1 MVKQVIFNTILNILI
16 IASLLIGIYGY
27 QNGNYFIL
35 ILCAA
40 AFGLTLF
47 YKIKYIKQV
56 REEMRLKANTPL
68 KQKPKFK

>member
-1 MVKQVIFNTILNILI
+1 MLKQVIFNTILNILI
-16 IASLLIGIYGY
+16 IASVLIGIYGY

-40 AFGLTLF
+40 AFGLTMF

-56 REEMRLKANTPL
+56 REEIRLKANTPL

>member
-35 ILCAA
+35 ILCTA

-56 REEMRLKANTPL
+56 RDEMRLKANTPL

>member
-35 ILCAA
+35 ILCAS
-40 AFGLTLF
+40 AFGLTMF

-56 REEMRLKANTPL
+56 REEMRLKANTPP
-68 KQKPKFK
+68 KQKPKYK

>member
-40 AFGLTLF
+40 AFGLTMF

>member
-16 IASLLIGIYGY
+16 ISSLLIGIYGY